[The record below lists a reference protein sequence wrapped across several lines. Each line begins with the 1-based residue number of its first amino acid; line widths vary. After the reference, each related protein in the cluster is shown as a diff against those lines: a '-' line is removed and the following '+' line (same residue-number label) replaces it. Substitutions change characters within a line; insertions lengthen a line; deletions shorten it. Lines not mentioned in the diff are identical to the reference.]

1 MGHGSSTSNVEETPW
16 RKWASVPGWPLLL
29 SVSAG
34 VSTFFLLWLFMV
46 YSKYHQSKY
55 GFLPSLNLGW
65 ETSLFRSNRCCA
77 HYLLP
82 SLYSF
87 PISFPFSVPRRI
99 LILFIFSL
107 SSIQSY
113 ALRKAGPTLRPSPDY
128 SKAII
133 VAILGIGIGISIR
146 HNSGQ
151 WDLKEVCLRASGHD
165 FLS

>member
-1 MGHGSSTSNVEETPW
+1 MTAVL
-16 RKWASVPGWPLLL
+16 KLFASGFIKLYFAWEMEAVHLMLKKRPGENEPVSLGGPYCSLSLLEGPLFP
-29 SVSAG
+29 SYG
-34 VSTFFLLWLFMV
+34 CLW
-46 YSKYHQSKY
+46 SIPNTTSKY

-87 PISFPFSVPRRI
+87 PNTFPFSVPRRI

-107 SSIQSY
+107 SSIQLY

-128 SKAII
+128 SKPII
-133 VAILGIGIGISIR
+133 VVLFAILGIGIDISI
-146 HNSGQ
+146 
-151 WDLKEVCLRASGHD
+151 
-165 FLS
+165 

>member
-1 MGHGSSTSNVEETPW
+1 MT
-16 RKWASVPGWPLLL
+16 RVPGWPLLI

-34 VSTFFLLWLFMV
+34 AFTFPLLWLFMV

-55 GFLPSLNLGW
+55 GFLSSLNLGW
-65 ETSLFRSNRCCA
+65 ETSLFRSNRYYV

-87 PISFPFSVPRRI
+87 PITFPFSIPRRI

-107 SSIQSY
+107 SSIQS
-113 ALRKAGPTLRPSPDY
+113 LRKAGPTLRPSSDY

-133 VAILGIGIGISIR
+133 VVLFAILGIGVGISIW

-151 WDLKEVCLRASGHD
+151 WDLKEVCWRALGND